1 MTDIAEIF
9 SETDNIALV
18 NGCVLHVFGE
28 GANSLLDDML
38 ALRPDIKYLL
48 NLENNSLFIHY
59 EIYRARKNKELIV
72 LTSLVK
78 DYASI
83 LDYSFIDL
91 EIDMS

>member
-9 SETDNIALV
+9 SETDTIALV

-28 GANSLLDDML
+28 GANDLLNDML
-38 ALRPDIKYLL
+38 AERPNLRYLS
-48 NLENNSLFIHY
+48 NLENNSLYIHY
-59 EIYRARKNKELIV
+59 EIKKARKDKELIV

-78 DYASI
+78 DYASM